1 MCVKS
6 YRVTIHLKATE
17 QHFPVVLFIILYKV
31 FHIFASVNKMG
42 FYNLE
47 LRIHYYSYC
56 LWTISILPQSDFACK
71 TGSLL
76 YRIALWEC
84 FRNAISSLMRLALGS
99 IHRLIEA
106 RFFFSK
112 IT

>member
-6 YRVTIHLKATE
+6 YRVTIQLKATE

-31 FHIFASVNKMG
+31 FHIFASVDKMG
-42 FYNLE
+42 CYNLE

-56 LWTISILPQSDFACK
+56 PWTILILPQSDFACK

-76 YRIALWEC
+76 NRIALWEC
-84 FRNAISSLMRLALGS
+84 FRNAIPSLMRLALGS

-106 RFFFSK
+106 RFFFQ
-112 IT
+112 